1 MEKLLHGEHPVTL
14 LRVGKNSL
22 SLLAGW
28 TRIYKI
34 TALLSSCVTSESN
47 TLSIL

>member
-22 SLLAGW
+22 SLLVGW
-28 TRIYKI
+28 TRIKPR
-34 TALLSSCVTSESN
+34 ESN
-47 TLSIL
+47 SCFV